1 MMRTILKCFKV
12 LALFVLLTSAI
23 AFVAYF
29 MYAFY
34 RYETNLFGIRF
45 VNPIYSFVSGIPV
58 WLYLVLFFS
67 FFSLVNASIFT
78 SLSLFYDHQRS
89 RSAKQKAKYLSYF
102 TYLLSNYF
110 VADIYKDEV
119 NRANFF
125 KRIKPF
131 VKYEIQLKAF
141 LESYLRLQELMA
153 DNLSPEFKQLIDA
166 LNIQNKIESFLYHKD
181 FDNKIL
187 SMKVLSYLRITTSI
201 DQILLLAENKNF
213 VIRTEAYA
221 ALIRL
226 MENDDFLVGFIGEK
240 HSLSFIDINMV
251 VNAVL
256 KNRKMNIDY
265 RALLASD
272 SPRKVMIGLL
282 LAKYR
287 YEKSSK
293 NTILIINHIGNQDV
307 VLNKLAWDAL
317 LSTVP
322 QDETMQIIIELFD
335 QQPDEVKLLI
345 LEHAHNILDQRFY
358 SFLVEIV
365 EYQSVL
371 VMIEAMKIIFENDF
385 NLLSTFES
393 SQNVEIK
400 MAYNETACMYI
411 NQ

>member
-1 MMRTILKCFKV
+1 LGSTTVFAV
-12 LALFVLLTSAI
+12 
-23 AFVAYF
+23 YF

-34 RYETNLFGIRF
+34 NYETDLFGVKF

-67 FFSLVNASIFT
+67 LFSLINAFLFT
-78 SLSLFYDHQRS
+78 NLSLFYDWHRS

-110 VADIYKDEV
+110 VSDIYKNEGSRV
-119 NRANFF
+119 NFIM
-125 KRIKPF
+125 RIKPF
-131 VKYEIQLKAF
+131 VRREIQLKAF

-153 DNLSPEFKQLIDA
+153 DNLSSDFKPLIDG
-166 LNIQNKIESFLYHKD
+166 LNIQNKIESCLYHKD
-181 FDNKIL
+181 FDNIIL
-187 SMKVLSYLRITTSI
+187 SMKVLSYLRITTCI
-201 DQILLLAENKNF
+201 GQILLLAENKNF
-213 VIRTEAYA
+213 VVRTEAYA

-226 MENDDFLVGFIGEK
+226 MDNDDLLVGFIGEK

-265 RALLASD
+265 GALLASEN
-272 SPRKVMIGLL
+272 PRKVLIGLL

-287 YEKSSK
+287 FEKSSN
-293 NTILIINHIGNQDV
+293 NTRLIINHIGDQDV
-307 VLNKLAWDAL
+307 ALNKLAWDAL

-322 QDETMQIIIELFD
+322 QNETMQIIIERFD
-335 QQPDEVKLLI
+335 QQPDDVKLLI
-345 LEHAHNILDQRFY
+345 LKHAHNILDQRFY
-358 SFLVEIV
+358 GFLVEII
-365 EYQSVL
+365 ERQSVL
-371 VMIEAMKIIFENDF
+371 IKIEAMKIIFEFDF

-411 NQ
+411 NK